1 MQETAKSFDFFQ
13 VKDHH
18 LLNWRYLERP
28 NSGYDCFAVYY
39 GDIKGLIVLK
49 KFSIQDVVKVHIVD
63 FAALTNDIADQL
75 ISIAEN
81 YAQDSSLLNVVLTP
95 GNAFEPL
102 FLERGFSPTAD
113 PFPVVMKTAGDV
125 CIPRFSAPWVALG
138 DSDVY

>member
-13 VKDHH
+13 VKDHR

-63 FAALTNDIADQL
+63 FAALTMIL
-75 ISIAEN
+75 PIS
-81 YAQDSSLLNVVLTP
+81 
-95 GNAFEPL
+95 L
-102 FLERGFSPTAD
+102 FP
-113 PFPVVMKTAGDV
+113 
-125 CIPRFSAPWVALG
+125 
-138 DSDVY
+138 